1 MLFLAIVSISAQEK
15 GTKNT
20 KPIKYTKGTNSSV
33 IVEKEVKTEK
43 TTPVSIRPTNSNS
56 TNRAAVNSTN
66 SREVNTMRPEKVKVN
81 TNRAAQNSN
90 ETMRPEKVK
99 VNTNRAAQT
108 TVETNRPEKPVI
120 IKEKE
125 EKTNLNRAAQSEVIT
140 DKPEKVK
147 EEKPRKEKPSKKERK
162 EKQNLL
168 KIQKSNNPKQAH
180 RYGIKLDGL
189 PRSIRQFLIENR
201 SLNEWAN
208 DVQFLE
214 QIIRIESNNLK
225 LKNSTKRNKLYFDC
239 TTETPVPMDDLVES
253 YDTVEWTCAISMKP
267 IQSKFNN
274 FSLEN
279 FIHPEYLD
287 VLEAPMVDSRILK
300 SSVEFRK
307 YCKKLLLEEQK
318 EFMRVIKKGSTIN

>member
-1 MLFLAIVSISAQEK
+1 M
-15 GTKNT
+15 
-20 KPIKYTKGTNSSV
+20 
-33 IVEKEVKTEK
+33 
-43 TTPVSIRPTNSNS
+43 
-56 TNRAAVNSTN
+56 
-66 SREVNTMRPEKVKVN
+66 
-81 TNRAAQNSN
+81 
-90 ETMRPEKVK
+90 
-99 VNTNRAAQT
+99 
-108 TVETNRPEKPVI
+108 
-120 IKEKE
+120 
-125 EKTNLNRAAQSEVIT
+125 
-140 DKPEKVK
+140 
-147 EEKPRKEKPSKKERK
+147 
-162 EKQNLL
+162 

-201 SLNEWAN
+201 SLNKWAN

-214 QIIRIESNNLK
+214 QIIRIELNNLK
-225 LKNSTKRNKLYFDC
+225 LKNNTKRNKLYFDW
-239 TTETPVPMDDLVES
+239 TTKTPVPMDDLVDS
-253 YDTVEWTCAISMKP
+253 YDTIEWTCAISGKP

-318 EFMRVIKKGSTIN
+318 EFMRVIKKGKSISS

>member
-1 MLFLAIVSISAQEK
+1 M
-15 GTKNT
+15 
-20 KPIKYTKGTNSSV
+20 
-33 IVEKEVKTEK
+33 
-43 TTPVSIRPTNSNS
+43 
-56 TNRAAVNSTN
+56 
-66 SREVNTMRPEKVKVN
+66 
-81 TNRAAQNSN
+81 
-90 ETMRPEKVK
+90 
-99 VNTNRAAQT
+99 
-108 TVETNRPEKPVI
+108 
-120 IKEKE
+120 
-125 EKTNLNRAAQSEVIT
+125 
-140 DKPEKVK
+140 
-147 EEKPRKEKPSKKERK
+147 
-162 EKQNLL
+162 

-300 SSVEFRK
+300 SSIEFRK

>member
-1 MLFLAIVSISAQEK
+1 M
-15 GTKNT
+15 
-20 KPIKYTKGTNSSV
+20 
-33 IVEKEVKTEK
+33 
-43 TTPVSIRPTNSNS
+43 
-56 TNRAAVNSTN
+56 
-66 SREVNTMRPEKVKVN
+66 
-81 TNRAAQNSN
+81 
-90 ETMRPEKVK
+90 
-99 VNTNRAAQT
+99 
-108 TVETNRPEKPVI
+108 
-120 IKEKE
+120 
-125 EKTNLNRAAQSEVIT
+125 
-140 DKPEKVK
+140 
-147 EEKPRKEKPSKKERK
+147 
-162 EKQNLL
+162 

-253 YDTVEWTCAISMKP
+253 YDTVEWTCAISKRP

-307 YCKKLLLEEQK
+307 YCKNLLLEEQK
-318 EFMRVIKKGSTIN
+318 EFMRIIKKGKNT

>member
-1 MLFLAIVSISAQEK
+1 M
-15 GTKNT
+15 
-20 KPIKYTKGTNSSV
+20 
-33 IVEKEVKTEK
+33 
-43 TTPVSIRPTNSNS
+43 
-56 TNRAAVNSTN
+56 
-66 SREVNTMRPEKVKVN
+66 
-81 TNRAAQNSN
+81 
-90 ETMRPEKVK
+90 
-99 VNTNRAAQT
+99 
-108 TVETNRPEKPVI
+108 
-120 IKEKE
+120 
-125 EKTNLNRAAQSEVIT
+125 
-140 DKPEKVK
+140 
-147 EEKPRKEKPSKKERK
+147 
-162 EKQNLL
+162 

-253 YDTVEWTCAISMKP
+253 YDTVEWTCAISGKP

-300 SSVEFRK
+300 SSIEFRK
-307 YCKKLLLEEQK
+307 HCKKLLLEEQK
-318 EFMRVIKKGSTIN
+318 EFMRVIKKGKNP